1 MPSSPRWCFCNGEGR
16 KFQDSVT
23 TEIVPGCSFIPAHYK
38 LKMAGTSLFPGIF
51 PRLDGRCKSAPVL
64 LPEVFM
70 KTLEMGIH
78 LLVAKGQPNLRQNFS
93 YSSRVVDSLESQV
106 FFT

>member
-1 MPSSPRWCFCNGEGR
+1 M
-16 KFQDSVT
+16 T
-23 TEIVPGCSFIPAHYK
+23 TEVVPGCSFTPAHYK
-38 LKMAGTSLFPGIF
+38 SKLAGTSLFPGIF
-51 PRLDGRCKSAPVL
+51 PRLDGRCKSTPVL
-64 LPEVFM
+64 LSEVFM

-93 YSSRVVDSLESQV
+93 YRSKVVESLESQV